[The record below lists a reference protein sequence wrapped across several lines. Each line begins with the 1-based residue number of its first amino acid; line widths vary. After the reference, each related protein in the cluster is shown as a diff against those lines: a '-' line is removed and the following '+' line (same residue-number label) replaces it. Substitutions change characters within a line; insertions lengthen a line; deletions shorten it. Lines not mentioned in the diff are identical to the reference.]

1 MESEGPGNLDTYF
14 QRLEEDRAFAEELK
28 RYMESPE
35 EGEAEEDDGAAVEE
49 EAEEVVAE
57 EPGPEEAPSAGPPPT
72 TGPFPVIDQTPP
84 RKPAEPVTLLDLHGA
99 GERVQVLRERR
110 RRALTKLRAT
120 RKRLLESWQ
129 ALGETQAKLEEGER
143 KLGEFRAREDQNL
156 ARIEHLQDG
165 LHKLSQAYDQHL
177 KIMSGLKDVYD
188 NLLGDEK
195 KKRG

>member
-28 RYMESPE
+28 KYMETPE
-35 EGEAEEDDGAAVEE
+35 EGEAEGEEEAAVEE
-49 EAEEVVAE
+49 EAAGEVAE
-57 EPGPEEAPSAGPPPT
+57 VPGPAEAPSEGPPPS
-72 TGPFPVIDQTPP
+72 TGPFPVIDKTPP
-84 RKPAEPVTLLDLHGA
+84 RKPAGPVTLMDLHGA
-99 GERVQVLRERR
+99 GERAQILRERR
-110 RRALTKLRAT
+110 KRALTKLRAT

-129 ALGETQAKLEEGER
+129 ALGETQARLEEGER

-156 ARIEHLQDG
+156 ARIEDLQDG
-165 LHKLSQAYDQHL
+165 LQKLSQAYDQHL